1 MTSPGNSRWVAVR
14 SHALRYAGAIAFTA
28 LGYLVA
34 ELFERVGGVPDAM
47 IFAATIALTARF
59 FGIGPSLF
67 ASALSIVAIDYTILA
82 PLGKLELNH
91 PEESADLIVFI
102 VLSLVISGTTHSL
115 RVART
120 SAEQLASRATR
131 LLDVTTRLAE
141 AELPGDVARVMIG
154 QGLEVAEAVSGMI
167 GIVSGN
173 ELRVIERRTTRRA
186 GALTPT
192 LSLDADTPLAEAMR
206 RREPVWL
213 ASQEE
218 FRRQFPAAHERL
230 LSDTEASSFLA
241 MPLMH
246 GDELVGGLVLGF
258 RASSAFGATD
268 QAFAR
273 LLAQSAGSA
282 LARACTLE
290 RERDGR
296 LEAETMARARQ
307 EVLGVVAHDLRNPLG
322 VVSSTVQMLGELDLP
337 APERAKLLGAGRRAV
352 VQMNRLIGDLLDVM
366 RIDAGRLLL
375 EIDDVPVSTILSH
388 AEESVQHLADERDI
402 ALTVGQN
409 DLDVRAYMDRA
420 RLAQVLDNLLGNALK
435 FTPPGG
441 TVALRAWRDAGNA
454 VFEVADDGPGIPLA
468 DQEHLFDKYWQARS
482 TDRRGVGLG
491 LAISKGIVEAHGGR
505 LWVESEP
512 GVGSRFCFTIPAVPV
527 ATQSFTVQRE
537 PAISKR
543 A

>member
-1 MTSPGNSRWVAVR
+1 MTSHRDDRWAAVR
-14 SHALRYAGAIAFTA
+14 SHAVRYAGAVALTA

-67 ASALSIVAIDYTILA
+67 ASALSIIAIDYTILA

-91 PEESADLIVFI
+91 PEETADLIVFI

-120 SAEQLASRATR
+120 SAERLASRATR

-141 AELPGDVARVMIG
+141 AELPADVARVMIG
-154 QGLEVAEAVSGMI
+154 PGLEVAEAVSGMI
-167 GIVSGN
+167 GIVTGN
-173 ELRVIERRTTRRA
+173 ELRVIERRTTRRSA
-186 GALTPT
+186 SVTPT

-213 ASQEE
+213 ESREQFRQKYPGALDRLRADAHAS
-218 FRRQFPAAHERL
+218 A
-230 LSDTEASSFLA
+230 FLA
-241 MPLMH
+241 LPLLH

-258 RASSAFGATD
+258 RESSAFGATD

-273 LLAQSAGSA
+273 LLAQSAGNA

-322 VVSSTVQMLGELDLP
+322 VVSSTVQMLAEHDLAP
-337 APERAKLLGAGRRAV
+337 AERSKLLGAGKRAV

-375 EIDDVPVSTILSH
+375 EIEDVPIATILSH
-388 AEESVQHLADERDI
+388 AEETVQHLADDRNI
-402 ALTVGQN
+402 ALTVEQT
-409 DLDVRAYMDRA
+409 DVDVVASIDKS
-420 RLAQVLDNLLGNALK
+420 RLAQVLGNLLGNAIK

-441 TVALRAWRDAGNA
+441 NVALRAWREGNDA
-454 VFEVADDGPGIPLA
+454 VFEVADDGPGIPLT
-468 DQEHLFDKYWQARS
+468 DQPHLFDRYWQARS

-512 GVGSRFCFTIPAVPV
+512 GIGSRFCFTIPAIPVVP
-527 ATQSFTVQRE
+527 QSFTVERE
-537 PAISKR
+537 AAISKR

>member
-1 MTSPGNSRWVAVR
+1 MTSLGNSRWSAVR
-14 SHALRYAGAIAFTA
+14 SHAIRYLGAVALTA

-47 IFAATIALTARF
+47 IFAATIAITARF

-82 PLGKLELNH
+82 PLHKLEFNH
-91 PEESADLIVFI
+91 PEESADLFVFL

-115 RVART
+115 RVARAG
-120 SAEQLASRATR
+120 AEQLASRATR

-141 AELPGDVARVMIG
+141 AELPADVARVMIG
-154 QGLEVAEAVSGMI
+154 PGLEVAEAVTGMI

-173 ELRVIERRTTRRA
+173 ELRVIERRTTRRL
-186 GALTPT
+186 GSLTPT
-192 LSLDADTPLAEAMR
+192 LALDSDTPLAEAMR

-213 ASQEE
+213 ESREQ
-218 FRRQFPAAHERL
+218 FRRQFPTAHERL
-230 LSDTEASSFLA
+230 LSDNEASAFLA

-307 EVLGVVAHDLRNPLG
+307 DVLGVVAHDLRNPLG
-322 VVSSTVQMLGELDLP
+322 VVSSTVQMLAELELP
-337 APERAKLLGAGRRAV
+337 AQERTKLLGAGKRAV
-352 VQMNRLIGDLLDVM
+352 TQMNRLIGDLLDIV
-366 RIDAGRLLL
+366 RIDSGRLML
-375 EIDDVPVSTILSH
+375 EIEDLAVATVIAH
-388 AEESVQHLADERDI
+388 AEENVQHLADERNI
-402 ALTVGQN
+402 ALTVEQK
-409 DLDVRAYMDRA
+409 DPELHAYMDRS
-420 RLAQVLDNLLGNALK
+420 RLVQVLGNLLGNAIK
-435 FTPPGG
+435 FTQPGG
-441 TVALRAWRDAGNA
+441 NVTLRSWRDGVDA
-454 VFEVADDGPGIPLA
+454 VFEVSDDGPGISA
-468 DQEHLFDKYWQARS
+468 TDREHLFDKYWQARS

-491 LAISKGIVEAHGGR
+491 LAISRGIVEAHGGR
-505 LWVESEP
+505 LWVESEV
-512 GVGSRFCFTIPAVPV
+512 GVGSQFFFTIPAIPALVHG
-527 ATQSFTVQRE
+527 FTAHRE
-537 PAISKR
+537 AAISKR

>member
-1 MTSPGNSRWVAVR
+1 MTSLWHTRWAAVR
-14 SHALRYAGAIAFTA
+14 SHAVGYAGAVAFTA

-34 ELFERVGGVPDAM
+34 RFFERIGGVPDAM
-47 IFAATIALTARF
+47 VFAASIALTARF

-67 ASALSIVAIDYTILA
+67 ASALSIAAIDYTILA
-82 PLGKLELNH
+82 PLGKLEFNH
-91 PEESADLIVFI
+91 PEETADLIVFV

-115 RVART
+115 RVARAK
-120 SAEQLASRATR
+120 SEQLASRATR

-141 AELPGDVARVMIG
+141 AELPADVARVMIG
-154 QGLEVAEAVSGMI
+154 PGLEVAEAVSGMI

-173 ELRVIERRTTRRA
+173 ELRVIERRTTRRTST
-186 GALTPT
+186 LTPT

-206 RREPVWL
+206 RREPVWVE
-213 ASQEE
+213 SRED
-218 FRRQFPAAHERL
+218 FRRQFPSAYERL
-230 LSDTEASSFLA
+230 LTDTEASAFLA
-241 MPLMH
+241 MPLIH

-282 LARACTLE
+282 LARACMLE

-322 VVSSTVQMLGELDLP
+322 VVSSTVQMLAELDLP
-337 APERAKLLGAGRRAV
+337 APERNRLLGAGRRAV
-352 VQMNRLIGDLLDVM
+352 TQMNRLIGDLLDVM
-366 RIDAGRLLL
+366 RIDTGRLML
-375 EIDDVPVSTILSH
+375 EIEDLPVASVLAH
-388 AEESVQHLADERDI
+388 AEENVQHLADERNI
-402 ALTVGQN
+402 RLTVEPTDPG
-409 DLDVRAYMDRA
+409 LRAYIDRN
-420 RLAQVLDNLLGNALK
+420 RLLQVLGNLLGNAVK
-435 FTPPGG
+435 FTQPGG
-441 TVALRAWRDAGNA
+441 NVSLHSWRDGGNA
-454 VFEVADDGPGIPLA
+454 MFEVADDGPGIPLG
-468 DQEHLFDKYWQARS
+468 DQSHLFDKYWQARS
-482 TDRRGVGLG
+482 SDRRGVGLG

-512 GVGSRFCFTIPAVPV
+512 GVGSRFYFLIPAIP
-527 ATQSFTVQRE
+527 AALHTFTGQRE